1 MSEVK
6 LSLSI
11 KLPGRVMLSQ
21 EGAKALEEQ
30 GLIGFTK
37 HSLVVEMRKRM
48 GKKVKVDKETIHFKT
63 RNTVPAVQHLN
74 ISKDAY
80 LYMVGKECPSFISPK
95 DWSRMSKVKR
105 LEAHLNEIAE
115 SRNGVV
121 LHYHIFED

>member
-30 GLIGFTK
+30 GLAGFTK
-37 HSLVVEMRKRM
+37 HSMTIEMHKRM
-48 GKKVKVDKETIHFKT
+48 GKKIKVDREIIHFKT
-63 RNTVPAVQHLN
+63 RNTVPAVQNIN

-80 LYMVGKECPSFISPK
+80 IYMTGKECPSFIRPK

-115 SRNGVV
+115 SRGGTVM
-121 LHYHIFED
+121 HYHVFED

>member
-11 KLPGRVMLSQ
+11 KLPGSVMYSQ
-21 EGAKALEEQ
+21 EGAKALEQQ
-30 GLIGFTK
+30 GLAGFTK
-37 HSLVVEMRKRM
+37 HSLVVEIHKRM

-63 RNTVPAVQHLN
+63 RNTVPAIQNIN

-80 LYMVGKECPSFISPK
+80 NYMISKECPSFMSPK
-95 DWSRMSKVKR
+95 DWSRMSKVKK

-115 SRNGVV
+115 SRGGVV

>member
-11 KLPGRVMLSQ
+11 ELPGRVMLSQ
-21 EGAKALEEQ
+21 EGAKALEQQ
-30 GLIGFTK
+30 GLAGFTK
-37 HSLVVEMRKRM
+37 HSLVVEMHKRM

-63 RNTVPAVQHLN
+63 RNTVPAIQN
-74 ISKDAY
+74 IKISKDAY
-80 LYMVGKECPSFISPK
+80 NYMNSKECPSFSTPK
-95 DWSRMSKVKR
+95 DWSRMSKVKK

-115 SRNGVV
+115 SRGGKV

>member
-11 KLPGRVMLSQ
+11 KLPGRVMYSQ
-21 EGAKALEEQ
+21 EGAKALEYQ
-30 GLIGFTK
+30 GLAGFKK
-37 HSLVVEMRKRM
+37 HSLVVEMHKRM

-63 RNTVPAVQHLN
+63 RNTVPAIQHIN
-74 ISKDAY
+74 ISKEAY
-80 LYMVGKECPSFISPK
+80 VYMTSKECPSFMSPK
-95 DWSRMSKVKR
+95 DWSRMSKVKK

-115 SRNGVV
+115 SRGGKV

>member
-11 KLPGRVMLSQ
+11 KLPGRVMYSQ
-21 EGAKALEEQ
+21 ESAKALEKMN
-30 GLIGFTK
+30 LAGFTK
-37 HSLVVEMRKRM
+37 HSMVVEEHKRM

-63 RNTVPAVQHLN
+63 RNTIPAVQN
-74 ISKDAY
+74 INICKEAY
-80 LYMVGKECPSFISPK
+80 LYMIGKECPSFISPK
-95 DWSRMSKVKR
+95 DWSRMSKVKK

-115 SRNGVV
+115 SRGGTV

>member
-11 KLPGRVMLSQ
+11 QLPGRVLLSQ
-21 EGAKALEEQ
+21 EGAKALEQQ
-30 GLIGFTK
+30 GLAGFTE
-37 HSLVVEMRKRM
+37 HSLVVEMHKRM

-63 RNTVPAVQHLN
+63 RNSVPAVQN
-74 ISKDAY
+74 INICKEAY
-80 LYMVGKECPSFISPK
+80 LYMIGKECPSFISPK

>member
-21 EGAKALEEQ
+21 ERAKALEQQ
-30 GLIGFTK
+30 GLAGFTK
-37 HSLVVEMRKRM
+37 HSLVVEMHKRM

-63 RNTVPAVQHLN
+63 RNTISAVQHIN
-74 ISKDAY
+74 ISREAYYYMISKD
-80 LYMVGKECPSFISPK
+80 CPSFIKPK

-105 LEAHLNEIAE
+105 LEAHLNDIAE
-115 SRNGVV
+115 SRGGTM

>member
-1 MSEVK
+1 MSEIK

-11 KLPGRVMLSQ
+11 KLPGSVMYSQ
-21 EGAKALEEQ
+21 EGAKALEQQ
-30 GLIGFTK
+30 GLAGFTK
-37 HSLVVEMRKRM
+37 HSLVVEMHKRM

-63 RNTVPAVQHLN
+63 RNTIPAVQNIN

-80 LYMVGKECPSFISPK
+80 NYMVSNECPSFMTPK
-95 DWSRMSKVKR
+95 DWSRMSKVKK

-115 SRNGVV
+115 SRGGKV

>member
-21 EGAKALEEQ
+21 EGAKALEQQ
-30 GLIGFTK
+30 GLAGFTK
-37 HSLVVEMRKRM
+37 HSLVVETHKRM
-48 GKKVKVDKETIHFKT
+48 GKKVKVDKETIHFKI
-63 RNTVPAVQHLN
+63 RNFVPAIQN
-74 ISKDAY
+74 INICKEAY
-80 LYMVGKECPSFISPK
+80 LYMIGKECPSFMSPK

-105 LEAHLNEIAE
+105 LEAHLKEIAE
-115 SRNGVV
+115 SRGGTV

>member
-30 GLIGFTK
+30 GLVGFTK
-37 HSLVVEMRKRM
+37 HSLVVEMHKRM
-48 GKKVKVDKETIHFKT
+48 GKKVKVDRETIHFKT
-63 RNTVPAVQHLN
+63 RNTIPAVQHLN
-74 ISKDAY
+74 ISKEAY
-80 LYMVGKECPSFISPK
+80 NYMVGKECPSFMHPK
-95 DWSRMSKVKR
+95 DWNRMSKVKK
-105 LEAHLNEIAE
+105 LEAHLKELAE
-115 SRNGVV
+115 SRGGTV

>member
-21 EGAKALEEQ
+21 ESAKTLEQQ
-30 GLIGFTK
+30 GLVGFTK
-37 HSLVVEMRKRM
+37 HSLAVEEHKRM
-48 GKKVKVDKETIHFKT
+48 GKKVKVDKEIIHFKI
-63 RNTVPAVQHLN
+63 RNTTPAIQNIN
-74 ISKDAY
+74 ISKEAY
-80 LYMVGKECPSFISPK
+80 IYMTGKECPSFMKPK
-95 DWSRMSKVKR
+95 DWSRMSKVKK

-115 SRNGVV
+115 SRGGTV

>member
-21 EGAKALEEQ
+21 ESAKALEQQ
-30 GLIGFTK
+30 GLAGFTK
-37 HSLVVEMRKRM
+37 HSLVVEMHKRM

-63 RNTVPAVQHLN
+63 RNTIPAVQHIN
-74 ISKDAY
+74 ISRESY
-80 LYMVGKECPSFISPK
+80 YYMIKECPSFIKPK
-95 DWSRMSKVKR
+95 DWARMSKVKK
-105 LEAHLNEIAE
+105 LEAHLQEIAE
-115 SRNGVV
+115 SRGGTV

>member
-21 EGAKALEEQ
+21 EGAKALEQQ
-30 GLIGFTK
+30 GLAGFTK
-37 HSLVVEMRKRM
+37 HSLVVEMHKRM

-63 RNTVPAVQHLN
+63 RNTIPAIQNIN

-80 LYMVGKECPSFISPK
+80 DYMTSKECPSFMSPK
-95 DWSRMSKVKR
+95 DWGRMSKVKK

-115 SRNGVV
+115 SRGGTV

>member
-21 EGAKALEEQ
+21 EGAKALEQQ
-30 GLIGFTK
+30 GLAGFTK
-37 HSLVVEMRKRM
+37 HSLVVEMHKRM
-48 GKKVKVDKETIHFKT
+48 GKKVKVDKETIHFKI
-63 RNTVPAVQHLN
+63 RNTVPAIQNIN

-80 LYMVGKECPSFISPK
+80 IYMTGKECPSFITPK
-95 DWSRMSKVKR
+95 DWSRMSKVKK

-115 SRNGVV
+115 SRGGKV

>member
-21 EGAKALEEQ
+21 EGAKALEQQ
-30 GLIGFTK
+30 GLAGFTK
-37 HSLVVEMRKRM
+37 HSLVVEMHKRM

-63 RNTVPAVQHLN
+63 RNTVPTIQNIN

-80 LYMVGKECPSFISPK
+80 IYMTGKECPSFITPK
-95 DWSRMSKVKR
+95 DWARMSKKQR
-105 LEAHLNEIAE
+105 LEAHLNNTVEQLGGI
-115 SRNGVV
+115 SYTYQV
-121 LHYHIFED
+121 FED

>member
-1 MSEVK
+1 MNEVK
-6 LSLSI
+6 VSLSI

-21 EGAKALEEQ
+21 ESAKALEKMN
-30 GLIGFTK
+30 LAGFTK
-37 HSLVVEMRKRM
+37 HSMVVEEHKRM

-63 RNTVPAVQHLN
+63 RNSVPAVQN
-74 ISKDAY
+74 INICKEAY
-80 LYMVGKECPSFISPK
+80 LYMIGKECPSFISPK